1 MNNKNK
7 ILLEK
12 IKKFNLN
19 KYVKLLGPKNNI
31 PEVMNGLDVNILC
44 SKSEGFP
51 SVLVEAMACG
61 TPCVVTDVGD
71 SAAIVGK
78 TGWIVPPNNSVK
90 LGKAIDNALSEIG
103 KKAWSKRCS
112 MARKR
117 AVNYYGLKKMI
128 NSYRAIWS
136 NF

>member
-1 MNNKNK
+1 
-7 ILLEK
+7 
-12 IKKFNLN
+12 
-19 KYVKLLGPKNNI
+19 
-31 PEVMNGLDVNILC
+31 
-44 SKSEGFP
+44 
-51 SVLVEAMACG
+51 MACG

-90 LGKAIDNALSEIG
+90 LGKAIDNAISEIG
-103 KKAWSKRCS
+103 KKAWNKRCS

-117 AVNYYGLKKMI
+117 VVNHYGLKKMI